1 MIIQIILLITPFLF
15 WYFFGF
21 YVNDLQLNL
30 NNKNCIFILATILS
44 GLSMFLTVRKYG
56 TNDNKVMLLFLL
68 ALACEA
74 TYSYFTKKY
83 EVSKR
88 PPSVNTKILMVILLM
103 FFINSV
109 RIYKQFNAKIYLGA
123 LCLVSHVLIIVTK
136 FINE

>member
-21 YVNDLQLNL
+21 YVNDIPLSL
-30 NNKNCIFILATILS
+30 NNENFVFVLATILS
-44 GLSMFLTVRKYG
+44 GLSIFLTVRKYG

-83 EVSKR
+83 KVSER
-88 PPSVNTKILMVILLM
+88 PPHVNTKILMVILLM
-103 FFINSV
+103 FFVNSV
-109 RIYKQFNAKIYLGA
+109 RIYKQLNAKIYLGA
-123 LCLVSHVLIIVTK
+123 LCLVAHVLIIVTK

>member
-1 MIIQIILLITPFLF
+1 MIVQIILLITPFLF

-21 YVNDLQLNL
+21 YINNIPLDL
-30 NNKNCIFILATILS
+30 NKNNFVFILATVLS
-44 GLSMFLTVRKYG
+44 GLSIFLTVRKYG

-83 EVSKR
+83 EISER

-123 LCLVSHVLIIVTK
+123 LCLVSYVLIIVIK